1 MAVLFNE
8 RLRMT
13 DPSSILRPRRET
25 SKENLMCI
33 HRLVAVLTIA
43 TVVSGC
49 AHSSSGQSY
58 PRNQTRTP
66 YDVEDGE
73 VVATRVVQV
82 EGNSSHVGGWGGASV
97 GRALG
102 YTLGN
107 GYQSWLLVALGS
119 LGGTL
124 AGEAIERK
132 VTEEQGLEITV
143 ALDSNRTIAIVQAR
157 DVNFAVGE
165 RVRILYGPDG
175 SARVSHP

>member
-1 MAVLFNE
+1 MW
-8 RLRMT
+8 
-13 DPSSILRPRRET
+13 IQ
-25 SKENLMCI
+25 
-33 HRLVAVLTIA
+33 RLVVVLMIA

-58 PRNQTRTP
+58 PRHQTRTA
-66 YDVEDGE
+66 YDVEHGE
-73 VVATRVVQV
+73 VVATRVVEI
-82 EGNSSHVGGWGGASV
+82 EGDSSYIGSWHGASI

-102 YTLGN
+102 YTLGD
-107 GYQSWLLVALGS
+107 GYQSWALAALGG

-157 DVNFAVGE
+157 DVDFAVGE